1 MITILVSLAIGF
13 VAGVYRDAIAEKA
26 KEVYI
31 KYSSK
36 E

>member
-1 MITILVSLAIGF
+1 MIALIISALVGYIG
-13 VAGVYRDAIAEKA
+13 GVYRDAIAEKA